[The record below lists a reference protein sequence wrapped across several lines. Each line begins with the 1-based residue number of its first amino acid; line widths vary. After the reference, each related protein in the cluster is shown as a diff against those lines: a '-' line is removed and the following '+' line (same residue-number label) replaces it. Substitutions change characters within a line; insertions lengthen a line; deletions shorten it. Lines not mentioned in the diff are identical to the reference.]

1 MRKAI
6 WLFLSSFGIMFAV
19 LSWMQ
24 ESGVISTEIGAL
36 KGVAALVTGTILY
49 FTIPRFLE
57 LIRFVPSIW
66 GINLTH

>member
-6 WLFLSSFGIMFAV
+6 WLLLSSFRIMFAV

-24 ESGVISTEIGAL
+24 ESGVISSEIGAL

-49 FTIPRFLE
+49 FTIPRFLD
-57 LIRFVPSIW
+57 
-66 GINLTH
+66 